1 MKKNRENQA
10 EAKGIYIVHDIYV
23 CVVVYVISYIRYTRI
38 DWHVE

>member
-10 EAKGIYIVHDIYV
+10 EAKGIYIVQYISV
-23 CVVVYVISYIRYTRI
+23 CVYMWLVIYTRI

>member
-10 EAKGIYIVHDIYV
+10 EAKGIYIKQYICV
-23 CVVVYVISYIRYTRI
+23 CVYVISYIRYTRI